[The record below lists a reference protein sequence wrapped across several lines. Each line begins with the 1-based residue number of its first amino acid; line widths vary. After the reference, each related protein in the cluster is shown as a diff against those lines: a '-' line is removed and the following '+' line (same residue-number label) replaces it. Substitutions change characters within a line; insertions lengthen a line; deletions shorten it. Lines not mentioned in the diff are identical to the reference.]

1 MFVPTP
7 RANLLSAQYGRLF
20 VGVPRGQWVELPAD
34 CRPVPGDHV
43 KVVDVPHGDP
53 YEDQIGVWHG
63 PNRNVDGWGNP
74 GLRPR
79 CFRMSQLH
87 VVLRK
92 WW

>member
-1 MFVPTP
+1 
-7 RANLLSAQYGRLF
+7 
-20 VGVPRGQWVELPAD
+20 VELPAK
-34 CRPVPGDHV
+34 PEVGDHV

-79 CFRMSQLH
+79 RFRMSQ
-87 VVLRK
+87 VRVILRK